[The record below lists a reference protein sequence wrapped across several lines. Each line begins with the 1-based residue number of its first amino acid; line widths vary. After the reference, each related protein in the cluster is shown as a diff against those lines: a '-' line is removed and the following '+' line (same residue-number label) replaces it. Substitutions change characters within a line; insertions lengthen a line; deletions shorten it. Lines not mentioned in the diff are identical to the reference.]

1 MGKSWSAQRG
11 NEGRRG
17 AGVPS
22 GRQAQAG
29 RVSARGHRT
38 LGGRAKSTGSRAS
51 GTSSSTSRRRALHT
65 FLASAAS
72 AAIRAIAEA
81 RPDYPLAAGRDLKPR
96 GAGRSHAEPPRP
108 RLLGGRESGVGGDK
122 EQGRGPRAPT
132 PQTHTTLG
140 ALDSGGKWGENQVG
154 LKASALS
161 PQFRPFGT
169 DHAAVTHKWP
179 RVTGLAASSRLGGW
193 WEVEMR

>member
-29 RVSARGHRT
+29 RVSARGHCT

-72 AAIRAIAEA
+72 AAIRAIAET
-81 RPDYPLAAGRDLKPR
+81 RPDYPSAAGRDLKPR

-108 RLLGGRESGVGGDK
+108 RLLGDRESGG
-122 EQGRGPRAPT
+122 QGTGKGPQSPHPADLYHARHSGLRWEIGRKPDGAEGLSTVTPVQTLRDRPCYCDPQMASNDRACS
-132 PQTHTTLG
+132 L
-140 ALDSGGKWGENQVG
+140 
-154 LKASALS
+154 
-161 PQFRPFGT
+161 F
-169 DHAAVTHKWP
+169 
-179 RVTGLAASSRLGGW
+179 
-193 WEVEMR
+193 

>member
-1 MGKSWSAQRG
+1 MERPERQRREKRSRCSQWEAG
-11 NEGRRG
+11 SSGEGLGPR
-17 AGVPS
+17 PPYL
-22 GRQAQAG
+22 GRQGEEHGQQSQRHQQQHQQAPC
-29 RVSARGHRT
+29 APYL
-38 LGGRAKSTGSRAS
+38 LGQ
-51 GTSSSTSRRRALHT
+51 RRQRRHPRNRR
-65 FLASAAS
+65 SAA
-72 AAIRAIAEA
+72 RL
-81 RPDYPLAAGRDLKPR
+81 PLSGGQGPKTPR
-96 GAGRSHAEPPRP
+96 GGEEPRGTAPAAPPGRQRV
-108 RLLGGRESGVGGDK
+108 GGGVGGDK

-193 WEVEMR
+193 WGVEMR